1 MMFNQIFRHSS
12 SFEID
17 DLVQDFNPSVK
28 FHFGS
33 DGVAF

>member
-1 MMFNQIFRHSS
+1 MTFNQILRRSS

-17 DLVQDFNPSVK
+17 DLIHDFNPSAK